1 MESITEKSS
10 LQKRNANEVVMKKII
25 NRLMIA
31 VLAVIWTQS
40 CISAPPSR
48 GPRLTNHGQVFFYL
62 SCSKRPTFDISF
74 SISGMSFMNKE
85 GVWIDVALD
94 KRIHSAELA
103 ERQIKL
109 SEFYLPAGKY
119 KRIKWTI
126 SEAEVKKV
134 KKSFTLAVPQPGEE
148 HFVDIEFSVLGRES
162 QCLFADWDPEQSVF
176 EKYLFRPELTIRK
189 QGAEITKTLIY
200 VTNTDSHCV
209 TVIDREQDMVVASI
223 AVGRAPV
230 GIVARAD
237 GRRVYVANSGSDT
250 ISVIDTAINRVIN
263 TISNLGYSPAELAL
277 SEVRQT
283 LYATNPDS
291 DNVSVIDTVAR
302 AVIGRIS
309 VGKRPC
315 CIAVDEDRRKI
326 YVTNTGSHTIS
337 VIDMYEDNYE
347 RSVEKTITVG
357 LNPTGMVIHE
367 DKLYVA
373 NSGSN
378 SIYVMDIPLQ
388 PPYRPTK
395 TISVGQKPTRMLS
408 GLQERIYV
416 SNANS
421 NEISFVYP
429 RMGLVDRNVMAG
441 DLPSEMA
448 IDQLRRKLYVV
459 NSMSE
464 DVSVIDLPTYTMKK
478 VIQVGKTPHGIALI
492 EE

>member
-1 MESITEKSS
+1 
-10 LQKRNANEVVMKKII
+10 
-25 NRLMIA
+25 MIA

-40 CISAPPSR
+40 CISGPPSR
-48 GPRLTNHGQVFFYL
+48 GPRLTNQGQVFFYL
-62 SCSKRPTFDISF
+62 SCSKKPTFDISF

-85 GVWIDVALD
+85 GEWIDVALD

-134 KKSFTLAVPQPGEE
+134 KKSFTLAVPQPKGE

-162 QCLFADWDPEQSVF
+162 QCLFADWNPEQSVF

-209 TVIDREQDMVVASI
+209 TVIDREQDMVVATI

-302 AVIGRIS
+302 TVIGRIY

-357 LNPTGMVIHE
+357 LNPVGMVIHE

-373 NSGSN
+373 NSASN
-378 SIYVMDIPLQ
+378 SIDVVDIPS
-388 PPYRPTK
+388 YTVTN

-408 GLQERIYV
+408 GLIGRIYV

-421 NEISFVYP
+421 NEISFVDP
-429 RMGLVDRNVMAG
+429 RISLVDRNVSAG
-441 DLPSEMA
+441 DLPSEMV
-448 IDQLRRKLYVV
+448 IDRLRRKLYVV

-464 DVSVIDLPTYTMKK
+464 DVSVINLPTHSIKK
-478 VIQVGKTPHGIALI
+478 VIQVGRNPSGIAMI

>member
-1 MESITEKSS
+1 M
-10 LQKRNANEVVMKKII
+10 QKMII
-25 NRLMIA
+25 RFIA
-31 VLAVIWTQS
+31 AMVAPICIIS
-40 CISAPPSR
+40 CAFEPDRKAPRFPDQ
-48 GPRLTNHGQVFFYL
+48 GQVFFYL
-62 SCSKRPTFDISF
+62 SCPKKPTFDISF

-94 KRIHSAELA
+94 KHVDSAELA

-109 SEFYLPAGKY
+109 REFYLPAGKY
-119 KRIKWTI
+119 KRVKWII
-126 SEAEVKKV
+126 SEARMKKV
-134 KKSFTLAVPQPGEE
+134 KKSFTLAVPQPGGE
-148 HFVDIEFSVLGRES
+148 HFVDFEFSVLGRES

-263 TISNLGYSPAELAL
+263 TISNFGNSPAELAL
-277 SEVRQT
+277 SEVRQILL

-302 AVIGRIS
+302 TVIGTIP

-315 CIAVDEDRRKI
+315 CIVVDQDRRKI
-326 YVTNTGSHTIS
+326 YVTNTASHTIS

-347 RSVEKTITVG
+347 RSVEKTVTVG
-357 LNPTGMVIHE
+357 LKPTGMLIHE
-367 DKLYVA
+367 DRLYVA
-373 NSGSN
+373 NSASN
-378 SIYVMDIPLQ
+378 NIYVMEIPLQ

-448 IDQLRRKLYVV
+448 IDQLRRKLYVI

-478 VIQVGKTPHGIALI
+478 VVQVGKTPHGIALI